1 MLESCGRGLY
11 TSAAYTQ
18 VFTVKD
24 AFYQANIVCCIFY
37 DSVCSVEATL
47 ATNII
52 FLFCERQS
60 PLDIEGLCGNL
71 LCEYNISCFDLFE
84 TYIVK

>member
-1 MLESCGRGLY
+1 MFTSANKRPTLFTSVECFFGVLIFPKIMLESWGRGLY

-37 DSVCSVEATL
+37 DSVCSVEAT
-47 ATNII
+47 
-52 FLFCERQS
+52 
-60 PLDIEGLCGNL
+60 
-71 LCEYNISCFDLFE
+71 
-84 TYIVK
+84 